1 MLQIKVQNSSNKE
14 LLESLRNYK
23 AQGYKVLDDALNL
36 GKEAIAIEEFNHLLH
51 ILKELNIYR
60 ILAKIKE
67 PDEQQQYLYNRAVK
81 YLGGIEKVE
90 TIERMRAAKH
100 TDKNLDTIFFT
111 GKVTDRLDYP
121 DWKRI
126 DYCYNIDLLATVCE
140 MYQIH
145 IEWINC
151 QKN

>member
-1 MLQIKVQNSSNKE
+1 MLQIKAQNSSNKE
-14 LLESLRNYK
+14 LLEGLRNYK

-36 GKEAIAIEEFNHLLH
+36 GKQAIAIAEFNHLLH
-51 ILKELNIYR
+51 ILRELNFTR
-60 ILAKIKE
+60 IPAEIRAQS
-67 PDEQQQYLYNRAVK
+67 EQQQYLYERAVK

-111 GKVTDRLDYP
+111 GRVTERPDYP

-126 DYCYNIDLLATVCE
+126 DYCYHINLLAAICE
-140 MYQIH
+140 MYRIH

-151 QKN
+151 